1 MKKKLINEVSKQ
13 MEENNKKFNKLID
26 SLLQR
31 DVVSNSNK
39 PHNIQTPQNV
49 EEFRNNLKKYFVCI
63 DFGDNDE
70 KLYVQNCDTDY
81 ISVNELNSLNDL
93 YERSNHCNPTLSPK
107 VNPKKDFKEFMNET
121 NQIFSFNGY
130 FMDENNYEIIEE
142 TETFLSDDYEP
153 KWVGL
158 DNKIYREF
166 YNLTLGEFSG
176 YVKTI
181 KN

>member
-63 DFGDNDE
+63 GDNDDE
-70 KLYVQNCDTDY
+70 LYVQNCDTDR
-81 ISVNELNSLNDL
+81 INVNELNSLTDL
-93 YERSNHCNPTLSPK
+93 YQRRSGMINPTLSPK

>member
-1 MKKKLINEVSKQ
+1 
-13 MEENNKKFNKLID
+13 
-26 SLLQR
+26 
-31 DVVSNSNK
+31 
-39 PHNIQTPQNV
+39 
-49 EEFRNNLKKYFVCI
+49 
-63 DFGDNDE
+63 
-70 KLYVQNCDTDY
+70 
-81 ISVNELNSLNDL
+81 
-93 YERSNHCNPTLSPK
+93 
-107 VNPKKDFKEFMNET
+107 MNET
-121 NQIFSFNGY
+121 NQIFSLNGY

>member
-1 MKKKLINEVSKQ
+1 MEKQLENIVSKK

-63 DFGDNDE
+63 DFGDDDE

-93 YERSNHCNPTLSPK
+93 Y
-107 VNPKKDFKEFMNET
+107 
-121 NQIFSFNGY
+121 
-130 FMDENNYEIIEE
+130 
-142 TETFLSDDYEP
+142 
-153 KWVGL
+153 
-158 DNKIYREF
+158 
-166 YNLTLGEFSG
+166 
-176 YVKTI
+176 
-181 KN
+181 